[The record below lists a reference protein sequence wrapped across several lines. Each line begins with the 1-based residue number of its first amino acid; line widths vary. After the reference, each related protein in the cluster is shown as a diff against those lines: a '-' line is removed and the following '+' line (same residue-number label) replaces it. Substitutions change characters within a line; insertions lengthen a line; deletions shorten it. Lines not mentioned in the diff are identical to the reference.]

1 MGEVDRERSERSERS
16 AARPSHE
23 LTGPERLDRI
33 TSWLS
38 DDPALSV
45 ACAAAVDPVEIA
57 ARLESHGVSSQV
69 AVDAFGYADVFS
81 TAEAVYRQV
90 PFHDVVPPPPSVPA
104 GGGPVDLLRGAL
116 YALPA
121 LFLPV
126 VVTGFGLRLSWW
138 VLPVGLTVAWGT
150 SQAAA
155 TCAWTLLGRKDSRS
169 DALMALGTLLVTG
182 LACLVAAGV
191 AAWALGGSA
200 SSVVTVAAIG
210 VYVAASGIMVFQ
222 QSELLLA
229 LCMAPAAVG
238 SVLAVGHLPVAVGR
252 SAAAWCVVAT
262 VGLAAVAANRHVP
275 TRRWRLPGLARSE
288 WVQATKFLAYGTSCG
303 LLLGTL
309 IGFAS
314 GVDGSARALSIA
326 VWPLLLTLGLM
337 EWQLRSFRSRATAAL
352 SASYDLDDFG
362 RRVGRAFRRSIGLYV
377 GALALLSVVC
387 LIVGRLHH
395 LPEIP
400 LLLASVG
407 MLGIAYFMALLL
419 ACSGRLNLVLRCW
432 AATFAVLVVALVVD
446 QQLRGH
452 IAPRDGL
459 LSLIVATGTAI
470 VSFLVMARSVL
481 ASPLSYR

>member
-1 MGEVDRERSERSERS
+1 MGASDRERSDRAELVV
-16 AARPSHE
+16 ARPGHD

-38 DDPALSV
+38 DDPLLSV

-69 AVDAFGYADVFS
+69 AVDTFGYADVFS
-81 TAEAVYRQV
+81 TAEVVYREL
-90 PFHDVVPPPPSVPA
+90 PFHDVVPPAPTVPPR
-104 GGGPVDLLRGAL
+104 GGPVDLLRGAL

-150 SQAAA
+150 TQAAA

-169 DALMALGTLLVTG
+169 DALLALGTVLVTG
-182 LACLVAAGV
+182 MASLAVAVMAC
-191 AAWALGGSA
+191 WALGGKEASA
-200 SSVVTVAAIG
+200 VTVAGIG

-222 QSELLLA
+222 RSELLLA
-229 LCMAPAAVG
+229 LCMVPAVAG
-238 SVLAVGHLPVAVGR
+238 SVLALGHLPVTVGR
-252 SAAAWCVVAT
+252 SVAAWCVVAT
-262 VGLAAVAANRHVP
+262 VGLATLLANRFLL
-275 TRRWRLPGLARSE
+275 TDRWRLPGLARAD
-288 WVQATKFLAYGTSCG
+288 WVRAAKFLAYGLSCG
-303 LLLGTL
+303 FLLGTL

-314 GVDGSARALSIA
+314 GVNGSARALSIA

-352 SASYDLDDFG
+352 SASFDLDDFG
-362 RRVGRAFRRSIGLYV
+362 RRVGQAFRRAIGLYV
-377 GALALLSVVC
+377 GVLALLSVGC
-387 LIVGRLHH
+387 LIVGRQHH
-395 LPEIP
+395 LPEVP

-407 MLGIAYFMALLL
+407 ALGITFFMALLL
-419 ACSGRLNLVLRCW
+419 ACSGRINLVLRCW
-432 AATFAVLVVALVVD
+432 AVTFVVLGAALAIA

-452 IAPRDGL
+452 LAPMDGL
-459 LSLIVATGTAI
+459 LSLLVATGTAI
-470 VSFLVMARSVL
+470 VLFLVLARSVL
-481 ASPLSYR
+481 ASPLSY